1 MLNYDKYHDLSYLI
15 YVIAIGLGFILG
27 FTMLHC
33 FDVLAESVECQ
44 DIEDIVLETCNAS
57 KPSNIIKEMRNSENL
72 QLYNAIELG
81 NCYHYLFL
89 LLKGMPLVVCKPV
102 TSILNNNQ

>member
-1 MLNYDKYHDLSYLI
+1 
-15 YVIAIGLGFILG
+15 
-27 FTMLHC
+27 MLHC
-33 FDVLAESVECQ
+33 FDILAESVECQ

-81 NCYHYLFL
+81 NCYHYHHPPSFL